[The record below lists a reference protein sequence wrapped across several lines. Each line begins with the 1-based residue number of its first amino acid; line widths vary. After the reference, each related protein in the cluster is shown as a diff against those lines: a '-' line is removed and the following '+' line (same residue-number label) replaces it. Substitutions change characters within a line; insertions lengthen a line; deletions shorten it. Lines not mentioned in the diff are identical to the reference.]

1 MKNLFSICCF
11 VLLLT
16 VHQAAACVGCR
27 EPGSDTVANEP
38 QTVMAGFG
46 FSWGVIIMLVCAISV
61 VTGIT
66 AYIWRT
72 IVRIERE
79 RANL

>member
-1 MKNLFSICCF
+1 MFF
-11 VLLLT
+11 LT
-16 VHQAAACVGCR
+16 AHQALACVGCR

-61 VTGIT
+61 VAGIS

>member
-1 MKNLFSICCF
+1 MKNLFSICSIAF
-11 VLLLT
+11 LLT
-16 VHQAAACVGCR
+16 AHQAAACVGCR
-27 EPGSDTVANEP
+27 EPGSDTIANEP

-46 FSWGVIIMLVCAISV
+46 FSWGVIIMLVSAVSV

-79 RANL
+79 RAGL